1 MATFEN
7 SKGNSNNN
15 SNTTRMRN
23 CPGTAALDDALG
35 SMAARIV
42 DLPRIASC
50 GRRDEDHCQ
59 SKRRDNVDEL
69 FSFMGIHRRKH
80 TLRFV
85 FRSASFAA
93 LICGYAL
100 YRGVSS
106 ASSSLTT
113 GLRLANGTA
122 AAVAVDINEGGR
134 PHEQSRPKFEVADD
148 GRGDG
153 DGDGEGAPVTRRR
166 LLEDVVFQN
175 TDLPNNDDSRRRTL
189 QDDNETGSGALANSE
204 TDPAALLDEQ
214 DVECPSL
221 EKADPTWLA
230 VFYFLGVLYLFLA
243 LAIVCDEFFVPA
255 LEEMSSEHHLNLSM
269 DVAGA
274 TLMAAGGSAPELF
287 TSFVGTFQES
297 DIGIG
302 TIVGSAVFNVL
313 FVIGMCSVCS
323 KEVLTLTWWP
333 LFRDSAYYAVG
344 LVVLSLLVGVFTEAK
359 VLWWE
364 ALILLGM
371 YVGYVVLMS
380 YNRRLYTMLTGK
392 VLVLT
397 GEEEDND
404 EVGGQSSENQTTD
417 VAEAEG
423 RSSEEYVENG
433 EDADGNGT
441 NTSGNGTGGH
451 VNGTDAAITRGDSKR
466 HELSTVINTK
476 PTNRADFRWPG
487 TFRAGVLKLLLHPAD
502 WADRGGIGI
511 VAKIQGDVD
520 HVFKQIDTNGDGSID
535 KEELGN
541 LFVKLGH
548 EISQEDLDQVFQGL
562 DLDSN
567 GEISDEEFAKWYV
580 RSEERI
586 LSEVKPIFDK
596 FDADQSGTITR
607 DEVRA
612 LLESLDPH
620 VTESDVDDGLKA
632 MYKSG
637 STEEITYEEFADWYV
652 HSIIYTRQQ
661 QQIEKKIE
669 EEAQGVCEALKPPFG
684 DGCLSWARYLLVLPL
699 VACLT
704 FTIPDVRRPGLG
716 KWCYVSFVLSIIWI
730 GLFSYFMVGW
740 AEILGNTIG
749 IPSVVMGLT
758 FLAAGTSVPDLLSSV
773 IVARMGEGDM
783 AVSSS
788 IGSNIFDILVGLP
801 LPWLIFT
808 IWPSTPD
815 VVTISA
821 KGIWVSIF
829 ILLGMLVAIIL
840 IIHCQGWKMTRT
852 VGAMMFILYFC
863 FLAQAVVVEYY
874 RDPCF
879 G

>member
-1 MATFEN
+1 MATFE
-7 SKGNSNNN
+7 SFKGNGNIK
-15 SNTTRMRN
+15 NTTMRN
-23 CPGTAALDDALG
+23 SPGTAALDDALG
-35 SMAARIV
+35 SVAARIM

-50 GRRDEDHCQ
+50 GRREEDHCQ
-59 SKRRDNVDEL
+59 SKRRDYVDEP
-69 FSFMGIHRRKH
+69 FSVMGIHRRKH

-100 YRGVSS
+100 YHGVSS

-113 GLRLANGTA
+113 GLRLGNGNA
-122 AAVAVDINEGGR
+122 AAVPADVDEGGR
-134 PHEQSRPKFEVADD
+134 PREQSQPKFEFID
-148 GRGDG
+148 GGRG
-153 DGDGEGAPVTRRR
+153 DGDGEGAPATRRR
-166 LLEDVVFQN
+166 LLEDVVFQT
-175 TDLPNNDDSRRRTL
+175 TDLPNNDDSHRRTL
-189 QDDNETGSGALANSE
+189 QDDNETG

-221 EKADPTWLA
+221 KKADPTWLA

-313 FVIGMCSVCS
+313 FVIGMCSICS

-333 LFRDSAYYAVG
+333 LFRDSAYYALG

-392 VLVLT
+392 VLVLA

-404 EVGGQSSENQTTD
+404 EVGGQTSENQTTD

-441 NTSGNGTGGH
+441 NTNGNGTGGH

-466 HELSTVINTK
+466 HELSTVINAK

-548 EISQEDLDQVFQGL
+548 EISQEDLDQVFQDL

-567 GEISDEEFAKWYV
+567 GEVSLCLMLFDEHAVSIASLIYFTQAK
-580 RSEERI
+580 
-586 LSEVKPIFDK
+586 
-596 FDADQSGTITR
+596 
-607 DEVRA
+607 
-612 LLESLDPH
+612 H
-620 VTESDVDDGLKA
+620 
-632 MYKSG
+632 
-637 STEEITYEEFADWYV
+637 
-652 HSIIYTRQQ
+652 
-661 QQIEKKIE
+661 
-669 EEAQGVCEALKPPFG
+669 
-684 DGCLSWARYLLVLPL
+684 
-699 VACLT
+699 
-704 FTIPDVRRPGLG
+704 
-716 KWCYVSFVLSIIWI
+716 
-730 GLFSYFMVGW
+730 
-740 AEILGNTIG
+740 
-749 IPSVVMGLT
+749 
-758 FLAAGTSVPDLLSSV
+758 LLSDSQ
-773 IVARMGEGDM
+773 
-783 AVSSS
+783 
-788 IGSNIFDILVGLP
+788 
-801 LPWLIFT
+801 
-808 IWPSTPD
+808 PD
-815 VVTISA
+815 
-821 KGIWVSIF
+821 
-829 ILLGMLVAIIL
+829 
-840 IIHCQGWKMTRT
+840 
-852 VGAMMFILYFC
+852 
-863 FLAQAVVVEYY
+863 
-874 RDPCF
+874 F
-879 G
+879 GHF